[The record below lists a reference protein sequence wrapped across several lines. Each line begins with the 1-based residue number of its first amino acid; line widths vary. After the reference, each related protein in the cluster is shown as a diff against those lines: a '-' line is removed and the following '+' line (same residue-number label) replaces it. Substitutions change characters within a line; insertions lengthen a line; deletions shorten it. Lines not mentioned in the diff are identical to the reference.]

1 MSGLLKNS
9 GNFHAQGTEINGHGV
24 SEEQSS
30 FGTIVTA
37 GGISDTPANI
47 TKKISAAGGVNP
59 ALTR

>member
-1 MSGLLKNS
+1 MSGLLKNY
-9 GNFHAQGTEINGHGV
+9 GGFFAQGTEILGKGV
-24 SEEQSS
+24 SEEKTT

-47 TKKISAAGGVNP
+47 TKKISTAGGVNN